1 MLTFAVRTS
10 SLIIVFSILL
20 YILHIQHIPFILSK
34 VKPTSADISLTA
46 FVLRKWEKCCL
57 VVVVCF
63 KRKCVSNT
71 SNLTFKD
78 EECIIS
84 NLDANGL
91 NVNFPVVHWNIT
103 SLLCFTT
110 ESSHT

>member
-1 MLTFAVRTS
+1 
-10 SLIIVFSILL
+10 
-20 YILHIQHIPFILSK
+20 
-34 VKPTSADISLTA
+34 
-46 FVLRKWEKCCL
+46 
-57 VVVVCF
+57 
-63 KRKCVSNT
+63 VSNT